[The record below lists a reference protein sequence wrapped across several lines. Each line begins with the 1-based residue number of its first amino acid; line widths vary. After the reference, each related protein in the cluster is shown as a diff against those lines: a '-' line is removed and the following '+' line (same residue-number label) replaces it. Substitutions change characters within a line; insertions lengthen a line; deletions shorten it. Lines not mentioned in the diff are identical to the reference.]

1 MRILM
6 THPIP
11 LRYQRLGALEYD
23 EIESVRILGRL
34 GHTVHVL
41 TGVSRYHQP
50 AEAHAFY
57 GEHCPAIPLTVAA
70 AAPRGGII
78 QRLIRP
84 ALWDGAAWDHAIPPF
99 RAAFRQAVEA
109 FRPDLVWAH
118 SSFLWPV
125 AEWAK
130 QRGLRTVVRSVNF
143 EPAHY
148 LQESGRSPLNR
159 IRYVAKVRGEA
170 NALRFADAFAAISP
184 AEMPLYKRLNG
195 RVNMSLLPLLGLTPL
210 LRAPRPV
217 REGTPLHAFFMGASY
232 NIPHNRAALAF
243 LVEQVWPRLRAA
255 APGAYVL
262 HILGSKAPPDLTAQA
277 APDLVFEGYV
287 PDLETTL
294 FGMDVAIVPSLWG
307 MGMQQKVFEP
317 LCRAFPMVT
326 HRRALAGYPLTD
338 GESALIADDTDSFVE
353 ALIRLRAAEVRAK
366 LSAGAAAWSQGLFS
380 ALDQTVGEILTAAV
394 KGAG

>member
-1 MRILM
+1 MRILL

-23 EIESVRILGRL
+23 EIESVRILRRL
-34 GHTVHVL
+34 GHTVHLL

-70 AAPRGGII
+70 AFPRGGLA

-130 QRGLRTVVRSVNF
+130 QRGLRTVVRSINF
-143 EPAHY
+143 EPVHY
-148 LQESGRSPLNR
+148 LQESGRSAVNL
-159 IRYVAKVRGEA
+159 IRYWAKVRGEA
-170 NALRFADAFAAISP
+170 NAVRYADAFAAISP
-184 AEMPLYKRLNG
+184 AEVPYYVRLNP
-195 RVNMSLLPLLGLTPL
+195 RKNIHLLPLLSLTLL

-217 REGTPLHAFFMGASY
+217 REVTPLHAFFMGASY

-255 APGAYVL
+255 SPGAYVL
-262 HILGSKAPPDLTAQA
+262 HILGSKAPPELAAQA
-277 APDLVFEGYV
+277 APDLIFEGYV

-294 FGMDVAIVPSLWG
+294 AGMDVAIVPSLWG

-338 GESALIADDTDSFVE
+338 GEAALIADDADSFVQ
-353 ALIRLRAAEVRAK
+353 ALMRLRAAELRAQ
-366 LSAGAAAWSQGLFS
+366 LSAGAAAWSAGLFS
-380 ALDQTVGEILTAAV
+380 NLDQAVQALLEAAG
-394 KGAG
+394 KG